1 MDLTCVPGCFPILCP
16 LLPQEDCDLENVWL
30 MGGLSVLTSVPG
42 GPPMVCLLCASKGL
56 HEVGALPFFFF
67 FLKKQ
72 KTETKNQDSPG
83 LQVSILPFLTLTLTS
98 QPGII
103 WLSSL
108 ILSIITYSS

>member
-1 MDLTCVPGCFPILCP
+1 
-16 LLPQEDCDLENVWL
+16 

-67 FLKKQ
+67 KA
-72 KTETKNQDSPG
+72 KTKSWPPS
-83 LQVSILPFLTLTLTS
+83 LLRLPFLTLTS
-98 QPGII
+98 QPGTIA

-108 ILSIITYSS
+108 IVCFISLLLLACLLPSLL